1 MKIPET
7 NGLIENIY
15 KYVHTH
21 IEIAKLEVEERVQ
34 ETFKKLI
41 IGAILLLLATTLLIF
56 SLLTLAFFL
65 NHVFKSNYLG
75 FLSVTILLAL
85 VAVYVFYLG
94 KKLLEP
100 DTVTESIEEKSESI
114 FPEN

>member
-15 KYVHTH
+15 KYVQTH

-34 ETFKKLI
+34 ETIKKLI
-41 IGAILLLLATTLLIF
+41 IGAILILAASMLLIF
-56 SLLTLAFFL
+56 SLLTLALFL
-65 NHVFKSNYLG
+65 NHVFKSDYLG
-75 FLSVTILLAL
+75 FLLVTILLAL
-85 VAVYVFYLG
+85 VVVYVFYLG

-100 DTVTESIEEKSESI
+100 DTITENTEEESELIS
-114 FPEN
+114 PEN

>member
-15 KYVHTH
+15 KYVQTH

-34 ETFKKLI
+34 ETIKKLI
-41 IGAILLLLATTLLIF
+41 IGAILILAASMLLIF
-56 SLLTLAFFL
+56 SLLTLALFL
-65 NHVFKSNYLG
+65 NHVFKSDYLG
-75 FLSVTILLAL
+75 FLLVTILLAL
-85 VAVYVFYLG
+85 VVVYVFYLG

-100 DTVTESIEEKSESI
+100 DTITENTEEESELI